1 MAYQTLNPYTGEV
14 LKKFDYI
21 TDAELEQKL
30 QQSEKTF
37 QIWSR
42 TSLAQRAAVVHKAAA
57 LMEERKEEL
66 ARINTLETGKLMS
79 ASLWEVG
86 VCEDMLN
93 YYADHAAEFL
103 KPVYVDNPIKTMG
116 DAVGI
121 YQPLGIIYIIEP
133 WNVPFFQMTRPAA
146 AQLMAGNVVVLKH
159 ASICP
164 QCALA
169 MEKIFRDAGAPEG
182 VFTNLFVTYEQ
193 SDRLVADPRIK
204 GITLTG
210 STEVGRGIAEKA
222 GRAIKKCVMELG
234 GSDAMVV
241 LPDADL
247 DKAIDGAINGRL
259 MLSGQVCVADKRMF
273 VHESLYDAFL
283 KGVKAKISELK
294 LGDPLSLETTFG
306 PLSSK
311 KAADKVKEQIR
322 RAVAAGAKSEEVGPK
337 VPADSAYVQPTILTG
352 VTPDNPLFGEEIFG
366 PVLMVFSWSD
376 EDEAIRLAN
385 DTVYGLAAS
394 VYSENPAHAAKV
406 AAALETGAVSL
417 NSYTMFVSAAV
428 PFGGV
433 KESGLGREL
442 GSEGIREFMNL
453 KFMASSALD
462 MKKVW
467 DVFKA

>member
-1 MAYQTLNPYTGEV
+1 MIILRMRNW
-14 LKKFDYI
+14 KK
-21 TDAELEQKL
+21 KL

-37 QIWSR
+37 QTWSR
-42 TSLAQRAAVVHKAAA
+42 TSFEERARVVRKAAA
-57 LMEERKEEL
+57 LLEERKEEL

-93 YYADHAAEFL
+93 YYADYAAEFL
-103 KPVYVDNPIKTMG
+103 KPVYVDNPIKIMG

-121 YQPLGIIYIIEP
+121 YQPLGIIYMIEP

-222 GRAIKKCVMELG
+222 GYAIKKCVMELG

-247 DKAIDGAINGRL
+247 DKAINGRL

-283 KGVKAKISELK
+283 KGVKTKIGELK

-322 RAVAAGAKSEEVGPK
+322 RAVAAGAKAEEVGPK

-376 EDEAIRLAN
+376 EEETIRLAN

-394 VYSENPAHAAKV
+394 VYSEDPAHAAKV
-406 AAALETGAVSL
+406 AAALEAGAVSL

-442 GSEGIREFMNL
+442 GPEGIREFMNL